1 MDPICYLCF
10 MFVSHTVT
18 YFPCSRVVTCWGRT
32 DDFALFYVM
41 FSCVFVTFPYGVLGQ
56 VWYLI
61 VSILDICLLL
71 YFVTSNKT
79 ETDKAFCVWDI
90 TAKKMLI

>member
-1 MDPICYLCF
+1 MDPICYLCI
-10 MFVSHTVT
+10 MFVCHTVS
-18 YFPCSRVVTCWGRT
+18 YFPCSCVVTCWERT
-32 DDFALFYVM
+32 DNFAFFYVM
-41 FSCVFVTFPYGVLGQ
+41 FSCVFVTFPYGVLCQ

>member
-10 MFVSHTVT
+10 MFVCHTVT
-18 YFPCSRVVTCWGRT
+18 YFPCSR
-32 DDFALFYVM
+32 VM

-61 VSILDICLLL
+61 VSILDICLPL

-90 TAKKMLI
+90 SAKKMLI